1 MDQALRRDDAEK
13 DLTMGMREEIQAELA
28 EAFDDPDGLAD
39 AVKPVAGV
47 RKVAGEYDPDLGG
60 ETPETTVI
68 YVGRGVFGSY
78 LSKEVDG
85 SLIQTTDK
93 KLLVLQNELFVSEAG
108 VPMELIAAPIIG
120 DIVSGLRVLNV
131 SADPADATWTVQLRR

>member
-1 MDQALRRDDAEK
+1 M
-13 DLTMGMREEIQAELA
+13 MGMREEIQAEMA

-39 AVKPVAGV
+39 AVKHVTGV

-60 ETPETTVI
+60 ETPATTI
-68 YVGRGVFGSY
+68 TYMGRGVLGSY
-78 LSKEVDG
+78 LSKEIDG

-108 VPMELIAAPIIG
+108 LPTTASASPAIG
-120 DIVSGLRVLNV
+120 DIVNGMRVMNV
-131 SADPADATWTVQLRR
+131 SADPTDATWTAQLRK

>member
-1 MDQALRRDDAEK
+1 
-13 DLTMGMREEIQAELA
+13 MGMREEIQAEMA

-39 AVKPVAGV
+39 AVKPVEGV

-60 ETPETTVI
+60 ETPDTTT
-68 YVGRGVFGSY
+68 YMGRGVLGSY
-78 LSKEVDG
+78 LSKEIDG

-108 VPMELIAAPIIG
+108 VPTTVPAAPAIG
-120 DIVSGLRVLNV
+120 DMVNGLRVMSV
-131 SADPADATWTVQLRR
+131 SADPADATWTAQLRM